1 VDGRVYCLTEGSEP
15 EAITPGKNPIIQT
28 SPRLISYDR
37 CADTTVGDRYRYRYA
52 AFVIHPVYTHLL
64 VAILEDHTH
73 DEPAN
78 VVNTL
83 CVINTRTKTAKSV
96 KSVVTGADFYAC
108 PKFSPDGSQLGWQQW
123 CHPDM
128 PWEGAEVYIGKV
140 VVDTKSD
147 DFSIEDRVSIAGEPN
162 NISCGYLEWTT
173 NDTLIFTSDKSKY
186 INPWKYT
193 KGNSAPLFS
202 KPVPQD
208 FGSPM
213 WFLNIFP
220 YTILDKENK
229 YALFIAINEGR
240 DELQLV
246 NLQGSA
252 QPQRIGTDYVVI
264 GSLRS
269 VSKEN
274 KEVIFVGQKV
284 DEAESIVRCTISISG
299 DSPQATFTVLQSQA
313 AKETK
318 AFPKEIISTP
328 KPPFSID
335 GDQGKIHIIYY
346 PPKNPQYSGS
356 SIAGER
362 PPCVVQV
369 HGGPT
374 GLQQQGLDWKVQYF
388 TSRGWA
394 W

>member
-1 VDGRVYCLTEGSEP
+1 
-15 EAITPGKNPIIQT
+15 
-28 SPRLISYDR
+28 
-37 CADTTVGDRYRYRYA
+37 VGDRYRYRYA
-52 AFVIHPVYTHLL
+52 AFTIHPVHTHFL

-83 CVINTRTKTAKSV
+83 CLINTRTRTHNV
-96 KSVVTGADFYAC
+96 KSVVSGADFYAC

-128 PWEGAEVYIGKV
+128 PWEGAEIYIGKV
-140 VVDTKSD
+140 VVEPQLDSL
-147 DFSIEDRVSIAGEPN
+147 SIEDGVSIAGKPN
-162 NISCGYLEWTT
+162 DISCGYLEWTT

-193 KGNSAPLFS
+193 KGESAPLFPN
-202 KPVPQD
+202 PVPQD

-213 WFLNIFP
+213 WDLSLFP

-229 YALFIAINEGR
+229 YALFVAINEGR

-246 NLQGSA
+246 NLHVNAG
-252 QPQRIGTDYVVI
+252 PQRIETDYVVI

-274 KEVIFVGQKV
+274 NEVIFVGQKV
-284 DEAESIVRCTISISG
+284 DEAESIVRCTITTSG
-299 DSPQATFTVLQSQA
+299 GSPQVIFTALESQA
-313 AKETK
+313 AKGAK
-318 AFPKEIISTP
+318 AFPKKIISTP
-328 KPPFSID
+328 KPPFTIE
-335 GDQGKIHIIYY
+335 GDQGEIHIIYY
-346 PPKNPQYSGS
+346 PPHNPQYSGS
-356 SIAGER
+356 SIKDER
-362 PPCVVQV
+362 PPCVVHV